1 MRLTKCIYFF
11 LSLGLFS
18 ILACDR
24 NHYTNS
30 NYQEQ
35 VNEHNY
41 EMGDGDVRDSENDER
56 EEIDVESGARGHWQK
71 PKVVLEKMGDLN
83 GKVIADIGAGPY
95 GYFTWQ
101 IANNTDVKK
110 VIAID
115 VDQEAIQFIENQR
128 AIDIPKVRERVE
140 TRLAEPNDPKLSDR
154 EADIV
159 LIVNT
164 YIYFDAPVEYF
175 KNLRK
180 GISEDGK
187 LVIIDFKKKITP
199 GGPPL
204 PIHFRTAVGNVEQDL
219 IKAGYVNIESD
230 DQSLDYQYIVI
241 AQPGIEG

>member
-1 MRLTKCIYFF
+1 MKMTKYTYFIF
-11 LSLGLFS
+11 CCCLLGGS
-18 ILACDR
+18 ACND
-24 NHYTNS
+24 NQYTSS

-35 VNEHNY
+35 INQHNY
-41 EMGDGDVRDSENDER
+41 DTSSDYAAKTEGDYNSNEQDE
-56 EEIDVESGARGHWQK
+56 SSARGHWQK
-71 PKVVLEKMGDLN
+71 PKVVLAKMGDMT

-101 IANNTDVKK
+101 IANNTEVEK

-128 AIDIPKVRERVE
+128 AIDIPKVRDRVE
-140 TRLAEPNDPKLSDR
+140 TRLAEPDDPKLLDN

-164 YIYFDAPVEYF
+164 YIYFDSPVEYF
-175 KNLRK
+175 KHLRK
-180 GISEDGK
+180 GIAKDGK

-204 PIHFRTAVGNVEQDL
+204 PIHFRTSVGKVEQDL
-219 IKAGYVNIESD
+219 LEAGYVNIESD

-241 AQPGIEG
+241 AQPGLED